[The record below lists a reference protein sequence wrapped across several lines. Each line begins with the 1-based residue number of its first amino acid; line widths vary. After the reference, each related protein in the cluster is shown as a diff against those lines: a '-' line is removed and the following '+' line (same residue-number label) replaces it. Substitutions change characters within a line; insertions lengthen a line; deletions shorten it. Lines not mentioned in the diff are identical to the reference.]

1 MQRDPFKLD
10 RGAPQRSAVTPPP
23 SAAYDEAGRRRNLP
37 AHDPERAIRER
48 YLEDRNRS
56 AAQVSVSKILNF
68 FCKFLK
74 NFLIFLRIFIPD
86 LWAKCH
92 HKTTDKNVC

>member
-1 MQRDPFKLD
+1 MQRDPFQLD
-10 RGAPQRSAVTPPP
+10 RGAPQRSAVSSPP

-56 AAQVSVSKILNF
+56 AAQVSIFKNLKIF
-68 FCKFLK
+68 VQ
-74 NFLIFLRIFIPD
+74 IFIPQT
-86 LWAKCH
+86 
-92 HKTTDKNVC
+92 KTFVSIIANMQ